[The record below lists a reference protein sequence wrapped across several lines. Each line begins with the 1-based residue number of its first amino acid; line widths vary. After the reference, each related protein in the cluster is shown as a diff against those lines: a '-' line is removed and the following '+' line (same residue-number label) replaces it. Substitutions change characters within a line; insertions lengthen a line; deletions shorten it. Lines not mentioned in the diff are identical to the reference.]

1 MSNEGCSVGLGQ
13 EGVEILKYLKS
24 GWNKKEGRENKD
36 SKKGPSGSRGGC
48 LEKGDLEPLKNY
60 ALINIKYILALFGS
74 VSLSPSLKSQIADR
88 NGVNE

>member
-13 EGVEILKYLKS
+13 EGVEILKYPKA
-24 GWNKKEGRENKD
+24 GGTKKRGGKTKILRRD
-36 SKKGPSGSRGGC
+36 QAGSRGGC
-48 LEKGDLEPLKNY
+48 LEKADLEPLKNY